1 MSCIRYDSQIL
12 SCYDGASHVG
22 LPAMLQA
29 ASPVHSFRFGLFE
42 ADVSQKALTRNGVR
56 VKIQDQPFRV
66 LMLLL
71 ESPGEIVSR
80 ETLRQHLWPDGTFVD
95 FDGSLNVIL
104 KKLRAAIDDNPDNP
118 RFIETVPRRGYRFI
132 APVTVVREEVQPV
145 IVPSPSA
152 APPTEKSVGESPVWR
167 RYGKSRVV
175 AYCAAAVLLFA
186 AGVTIWTRW
195 SDRKNAAVA
204 STTASSPVHLRR
216 SVAVLGFHNLSGI
229 ESDKWLGTALAEM
242 LSTELASGDKLRM
255 VSAEDVA
262 NLRAYSP
269 WTEADTLDQATTSRI
284 GKALSSDLLVLGSFT
299 ILGRPDHGRLRVDVR
314 LQDCRSGEVI
324 TEIAE
329 IGATE
334 DLFGIVSRT
343 GSKLRSRIGVP
354 RTGESDELMVQA
366 SLPSNPDAARFY
378 ALGLEKL
385 RALDFEVA
393 RGLFEQAAA
402 AEPRFS
408 LAHAMLSRTD
418 LFLGHFDQAK
428 LEAKKGLDLSSG
440 LPRVQR
446 MEIEASYDQAI
457 GERGKAADIYRVLFN
472 LFPDSLDFGLQLAKL
487 QLDSYHPDE
496 ARETI
501 RQLRQ
506 LPSPASD
513 DPMIDLRAAPIVQR
527 KSADAAANL
536 YRSAATK
543 ALTQGKKQVYAKAEQ
558 SLCYL
563 NPQHVQSPPE
573 CQVAYDIF
581 AAAGIR
587 DLAGSTLQIMAEHQ
601 RLSGHELEAI
611 PLYQQAMK
619 AMQEAGDYEGVGVAL
634 NNLSLILENQGKW
647 SQAEEEYRKAKQNF
661 ASVNDR
667 VNLAVA
673 DGNLGDIETN
683 RGSFQSADS
692 LYRESSE
699 YAEAAKP
706 ALDLYGHIGRAG
718 LMVIRGE
725 LNQAVT
731 ELNPQISALQA
742 WGENQWELADA
753 FGGLADIQRM
763 QGDLK
768 GAQQSYEKAMQA
780 FAKVKFSTASE
791 QAALAQLAI
800 DRGQPEE
807 AERQIR
813 DVIASFEK
821 DKNAGEELG
830 GYVILCKALLA
841 QGKTAETRT
850 AIEHAKKLADLHE
863 FPVLGMPLELL
874 DLRVRI
880 AEAPRGNAGRA
891 TLLEIKRKLR
901 DVLQRAHRIGFYT
914 EECEIRLALG
924 EVELKISPGTA
935 NADLST
941 FASEA
946 RNRGFTLY
954 ADQAT
959 RISSRGVETVASNR
973 P

>member
-1 MSCIRYDSQIL
+1 MSCTECESEVF

-42 ADVSQKALTRNGVR
+42 ADVSQKTLTRNGVR

-71 ESPGEIVSR
+71 ERPGEIISR
-80 ETLRQHLWPDGTFVD
+80 EALRQHLWPDGTFVD

-132 APVTVVREEVQPV
+132 APVTVARDEVQPT
-145 IVPSPSA
+145 IVPIPS
-152 APPTEKSVGESPVWR
+152 APPTPEKNGIEVPIRQSYVT
-167 RYGKSRVV
+167 SRVV
-175 AYCAAAVLLFA
+175 AYCVAGVVVIAAVVA
-186 AGVTIWTRW
+186 VGTRW
-195 SDRKNAAVA
+195 TGMRNTAVA
-204 STTASSPVHLRR
+204 STTVSAPVHLRR

-229 ESDKWLGTALAEM
+229 ASDKWLGTALAEM

-284 GKALSSDLLVLGSFT
+284 GKALSSDLLVLGSFA
-299 ILGRPDHGRLRVDVR
+299 ILGRPDHGRIRVDVR

-329 IGATE
+329 IGAAE
-334 DLFGIVSRT
+334 DLFGIVSRI
-343 GSKLRSRIGVP
+343 GSKLRSRIGIP
-354 RTGESDELMVQA
+354 RTGDSDEQMVQA

-402 AEPRFS
+402 AEPKFS

-472 LFPDSLDFGLQLAKL
+472 LFPDSLDFGLQLTKL

-496 ARETI
+496 ALETI
-501 RQLRQ
+501 RELRQ
-506 LPSPASD
+506 LPAPASD
-513 DPMIDLRAAPIVQR
+513 DPLIDLRAAPIVQR
-527 KSADAAANL
+527 KNADAAANL

-543 ALTQGKKQVYAKAEQ
+543 ALAQGKKQVYAKAEQ

-563 NPQHVQSPPE
+563 NPQLLQNPPE
-573 CQVAYDIF
+573 CQIAYDIF

-601 RLSGHELEAI
+601 RLTGHELEAI

-634 NNLSLILENQGKW
+634 NNLSLILENEGKW
-647 SQAEEEYRKAKQNF
+647 TQAEEEYRKAKQNF

-673 DGNLGDIETN
+673 DGNLGDIETI
-683 RGSFQSADS
+683 RGNFQNADS
-692 LYRESSE
+692 LYRESLE
-699 YAEAAKP
+699 YAEAVKP
-706 ALDLYGHIGRAG
+706 ALNLYPHIGRAG
-718 LMVIRGE
+718 LMLMRGE
-725 LNQAVT
+725 LNNAAT
-731 ELNPQISALQA
+731 ELKPQIPALQA
-742 WGENQWELADA
+742 WGGDQWELAAA

-763 QGDLK
+763 QGDLN
-768 GAQQSYEKAMQA
+768 GATQSHQEAIRA
-780 FAKVKFSTASE
+780 FAKVKFSPAGD

-800 DRGQPEE
+800 DAGHPDQ

-841 QGKTAETRT
+841 QGKTAETRS
-850 AIEHAKKLADLHE
+850 AIEHAKKLAELHE
-863 FPVLGMPLELL
+863 FPVLEMPMELL
-874 DLRVRI
+874 DLRVQI
-880 AEAPRGNAGRA
+880 AEAPHGNAGRA
-891 TLLEIKRKLR
+891 ALLATQRKLR
-901 DVLQRAHRIGFYT
+901 DLLQRAHRIGFYT

-924 EVELKISPGTA
+924 ELGLKMSPGDGSTY
-935 NADLST
+935 LST
-941 FASEA
+941 LESEA

-959 RISSRGVETVASNR
+959 RLRSGSVETVASSK